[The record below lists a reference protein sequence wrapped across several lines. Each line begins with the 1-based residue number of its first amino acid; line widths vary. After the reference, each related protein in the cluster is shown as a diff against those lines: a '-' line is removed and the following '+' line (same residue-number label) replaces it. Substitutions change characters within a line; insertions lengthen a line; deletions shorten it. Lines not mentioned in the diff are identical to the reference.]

1 MSRVIPSE
9 ELQGCESWQL
19 PEMGMPISASSIPE
33 SKPDQ
38 QLLTAGE
45 LEDLQ
50 EEARQEGYIQGL
62 EEGRSAGLREM
73 QERAEQ
79 LQGLIKVLDKPFEQL
94 DETVETQLVQL
105 AMIVARQMV
114 RRELKTDRQQV
125 IAVVKESLRA
135 LPVASRHIQL
145 VLHPEDASLVREE
158 LLMEE
163 EQNIQVIEDPV
174 QTRGGCQVLTKT
186 SLIDATVESR
196 LNAIIANVLGGERAS
211 DPNNE

>member
-1 MSRVIPSE
+1 MSRVIPGE
-9 ELQGCESWQL
+9 ELKDCESWQL
-19 PEMGMPISASSIPE
+19 PEMGMPVSVPTIPE

-50 EEARQEGYIQGL
+50 EDARQEGYTRGL
-62 EEGRSAGLREM
+62 EEGRAAGLSEM
-73 QERAEQ
+73 KNRAEQ
-79 LQGLIKVLDKPFEQL
+79 LQCLIKALDKPFKQL

-135 LPVASRHIQL
+135 LPVASQHIQL

-158 LLMEE
+158 LLMED

-211 DPNNE
+211 DAQQ